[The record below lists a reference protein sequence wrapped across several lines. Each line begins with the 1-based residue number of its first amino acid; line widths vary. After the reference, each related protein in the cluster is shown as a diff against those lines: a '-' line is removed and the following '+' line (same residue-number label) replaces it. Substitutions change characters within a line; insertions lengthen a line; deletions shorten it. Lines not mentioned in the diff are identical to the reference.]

1 MRVAVLVVLVAATPL
16 EASESCVSKSEA
28 RQHFGSVHIYW
39 LGKGHCWDATPTRS
53 HQRDATWTSRYGQV
67 HGVQKKNDEPKWHEA
82 MSEMLADGETVQRS
96 WVDRWVDIVP
106 SASI

>member
-53 HQRDATWTSRYGQV
+53 HQRDATWTSRYGQDRR
-67 HGVQKKNDEPKWHEA
+67 VQQKIDEPKWHEA
-82 MSEMLADGETVQRS
+82 MLEMLPDENTVQQS
-96 WVDRWVDIVP
+96 WVDRFWVN
-106 SASI
+106 